1 MTMDLEKLVDSVKFS
16 LKSVRQLS
24 DRFVEVNDNTARSF
38 ESVRQD
44 IDDLA
49 GRIERLEIEVVNLCD
64 KGLIAA
70 SGNSR
75 STDLPVGQGARSQ
88 LIPVLN
94 LSMSAL
100 LDVYRNTPSLLQ
112 PFARPCSLTGR
123 TLSGSISEI
132 ELEVFAQGTSW
143 MIELQDCEWVL
154 LPRPGMLQR
163 QTQVESLSRLFDV
176 EAQAPLPGELELL
189 RAGMATAVEHGR
201 RWYLKERGAI
211 GIFSD
216 PLQHSI
222 EQRLRLLEEKIK
234 AYS

>member
-1 MTMDLEKLVDSVKFS
+1 MRMDLEKIVDSVKFT

-44 IDDLA
+44 IDELA
-49 GRIERLEIEVVNLCD
+49 GRIERLEAELANLCD
-64 KGLIAA
+64 QRLIAA
-70 SGNSR
+70 SANSR
-75 STDLPVGQGARSQ
+75 SVDLPVSQEARAQ

-94 LSMSAL
+94 LSISAL

-143 MIELQDCEWVL
+143 MIELQDGEWVL

-163 QTQVESLSRLFDV
+163 QTQVESLSRLFDI
-176 EAQAPLPGELELL
+176 EAEAPLPGELELL
-189 RAGMATAVEHGR
+189 RAGMATVVEHGR

-211 GIFSD
+211 GILSD
-216 PLQHSI
+216 PLQHSM
-222 EQRLRLLEEKIK
+222 EQRLRLLEEKMK